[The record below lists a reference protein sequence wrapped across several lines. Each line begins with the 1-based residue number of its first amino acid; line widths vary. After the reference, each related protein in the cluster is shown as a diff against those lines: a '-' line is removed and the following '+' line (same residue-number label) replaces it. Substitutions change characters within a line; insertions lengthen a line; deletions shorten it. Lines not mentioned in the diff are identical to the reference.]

1 MNITQK
7 LKSFFYPS
15 VMWLNKITGV
25 RSGSKKNG
33 SSIAPPVSI
42 YDYEVKLNNGDT
54 VKLENYKGKK
64 MLLVNTASDC
74 IYTRQYEML
83 QSLWEQNKDRLVVI
97 GFPAND
103 FGAQEQGTDEEIAKF
118 CSMNYGVTFPLSH
131 KSTVI
136 HDDEQHP
143 VFQWLTQKDKN
154 GWNEQ
159 PPSWN
164 FAKYLVDERGQLVAY
179 FEPAVAPISENITSY
194 L

>member
-1 MNITQK
+1 MNFSQK
-7 LKSFFYPS
+7 LKRYLSPT
-15 VMWLNKITGV
+15 VMWLNKVTGT
-25 RSGSKKNG
+25 RAGSKMNG
-33 SSIAPPVSI
+33 KSIAPPVSI
-42 YDYEVKLNNGDT
+42 YDYEVQLNNGDT
-54 VKLENYKGKK
+54 VKLENFKGKK
-64 MLLVNTASDC
+64 ILLVNTASDC

-103 FGAQEQGTDEEIAKF
+103 FGEQEQGSDAEIATF
-118 CSMNYGVTFPLSH
+118 CSKNYGVTFPLSH

-143 VFQWLTQKDKN
+143 VYQWLTQKDKN

-164 FAKYLVDERGQLVAY
+164 FAKYLVDEYGRLAAY
-179 FEPAVAPISENITSY
+179 FEPAVPPISDSITSR